1 MKAGKQTSFASF
13 AALLVVTTVTG
24 FAQAQESISQNWN
37 CDSCPLSDGWEWDIK
52 GGPAYLAD
60 DAFRFG
66 DYTSLDEKGLYL
78 FGDVFGRY
86 WGTDA
91 SYLVFE
97 GYARGM
103 DSSALFFK
111 GGKQGLYEVRASYQ
125 AIPRRFFDTTV
136 TPYAGVGTAHLTLPA
151 SWVRAP
157 TTQQMTELDNAS
169 APVSIGWDW
178 DIFGLGF
185 DYKPAQ
191 QWKVSADYTRR
202 AREGLQRS
210 SGSFWY
216 NASEFAAPIDY
227 VTDDLELVVN
237 YAADTWQASATY
249 FGSVFS
255 NANSSLTWDNAFTAP
270 PGADAGQLALPPDN
284 SSHQLSLAGSMLLPA
299 RTTLSGQLAF
309 GKMSQNEP
317 LLPYTTN
324 LLLTTNPLPVG
335 SAHAKVDTLNLNIR
349 ATSSPWRR
357 VTLEGELRY
366 NDFNNKTPVNSY
378 DSVVTDAALAPLSVF
393 SSAYDYQ
400 RRDIKLRGEYRLQ
413 GGLKLYGGFDNERFE
428 RNRQD
433 RKTTTN
439 NRWWFTL
446 RTRLG
451 EFADLNMNIFTE
463 DRDGSSYEIVENPL
477 APENP
482 LMRKYNMADRQRN
495 GARLHGSVYA
505 SPKTDFGW
513 ELEFGSDDYD
523 NSAIGLTSSD
533 YLRFGA
539 DFSYLFSAAASV
551 YASLYQEDIETQQ
564 RNSQS
569 FSLPDWSATTDDRFT
584 TATIGIVYLQLFD
597 MLDAS
602 LEYAWSDS
610 VGESRSDTN
619 GLPTAFPDLRSTR
632 KNLNLG
638 LSYPFSDSLSFKF
651 DYIFESFDN
660 DDWALVSVN
669 PDTIPNLLALGAN
682 AWNYDA
688 NVFYFSIRY
697 QLDAL

>member
-1 MKAGKQTSFASF
+1 MKADKRISFTSY
-13 AALLVVTTVTG
+13 AALLLVATVTG
-24 FAQAQESISQNWN
+24 FAQAEESIHQNWN
-37 CDSCPLSDGWEWDIK
+37 CNSCLLSDGWEWDIE

-66 DYTSLDEKGLYL
+66 DYTGLDEKGLYL
-78 FGDVFGRY
+78 FADVFGRY
-86 WGTDA
+86 WGKDA
-91 SYLVFE
+91 SYMVFE
-97 GYARGM
+97 GHVRGR

-111 GGKQGLYEVRASYQ
+111 AGKQSLYEVRASYQ
-125 AIPRRFFDTTV
+125 AIPRRFFGTTV
-136 TPYAGVGTAHLTLPA
+136 TPYAGVGSASLTLPA
-151 SWVRAP
+151 NWVRAP
-157 TTQQMTELDNAS
+157 TTQLMSELDNAS
-169 APVSIGWDW
+169 VPLAIGWDW
-178 DIFGLGF
+178 DIFGLGV

-191 QWKVSADYTRR
+191 RWKVSADYTRR
-202 AREGLQRS
+202 EREGLQRS
-210 SGSFWY
+210 AGSFWF
-216 NASEFAAPIDY
+216 NASEFAVPVDY
-227 VTDDLELVVN
+227 VTDDLELTAN
-237 YAADTWQASATY
+237 YAADTWQASVTY

-255 NANSSLTWDNAFTAP
+255 NANNSLTWDNAFTAA
-270 PGADAGQLALPPDN
+270 PGADVGQLALPPDN

-299 RTTLSGQLAF
+299 RTTLNGQLAF
-309 GKMSQNEP
+309 GKMSQNES

-324 LLLTTNPLPVG
+324 SLLTTNPLPVG
-335 SAHAKVDTLNLNIR
+335 SANAKVDTLNLNIR

-378 DSVVTDAALAPLSVF
+378 DYIVTDTTPAPFSAP
-393 SSAYDYQ
+393 SSAYDYE

-413 GGLKLYGGFDNERFE
+413 SGTKLYAGFDNNRFE
-428 RNRQD
+428 RNQQD
-433 RKTTTN
+433 RKSTTS
-439 NRWWFTL
+439 NRLWFAL

-451 EFADLNMNIFTE
+451 KIADLNLNVFAD
-463 DRDGSSYEIVENPL
+463 DRDGSSYEIVDNPL

-482 LMRKYNMADRQRN
+482 LMRKYNMSDRQRN

-505 SPKTDFGW
+505 SQSTDFGW

-523 NSAIGLTSSD
+523 NSAVGLTSSD

-551 YASLYQEDIETQQ
+551 YVSLYQEDIETQQ
-564 RNSQS
+564 RNSQT
-569 FSLPDWSATTDDRFT
+569 FSLPDWSATTNDRFT
-584 TATIGIVYLQLFD
+584 TATIGIVYPQLFS

-632 KNLNLG
+632 QNLNLG
-638 LSYPFSDSLSFKF
+638 LSYPFSDSLSFRF
-651 DYIFESFDN
+651 DYIFESFDS
-660 DDWALVSVN
+660 DDWALDGVN

-688 NVFYFSIRY
+688 NVLYFSVRY
-697 QLDAL
+697 QIGAP